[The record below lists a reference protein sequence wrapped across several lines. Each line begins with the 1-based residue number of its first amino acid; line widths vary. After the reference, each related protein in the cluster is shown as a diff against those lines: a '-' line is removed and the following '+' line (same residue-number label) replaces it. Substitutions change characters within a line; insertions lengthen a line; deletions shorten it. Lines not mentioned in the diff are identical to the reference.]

1 MFIMPLWQESD
12 GTGEVSKDIRNS
24 LLMMN
29 FSVDEVDLA
38 IKRLG
43 RGNFPAF
50 QSLQISLLLFN

>member
-1 MFIMPLWQESD
+1 MFIMHLWQESD

-38 IKRLG
+38 IERLG

-50 QSLQISLLLFN
+50 QSLQMSLLLFN